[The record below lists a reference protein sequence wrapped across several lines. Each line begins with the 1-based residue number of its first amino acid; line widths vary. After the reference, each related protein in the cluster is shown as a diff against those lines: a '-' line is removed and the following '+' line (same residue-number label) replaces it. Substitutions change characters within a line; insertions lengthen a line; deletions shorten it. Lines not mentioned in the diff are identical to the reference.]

1 MAKYWGDVKAIPYS
15 DTVVFRTLSD
25 LSNLKQI
32 EKLIPEDKIESVS
45 FEKESLSFIV
55 DSIGSVIFSL
65 MVSEPNELIKFKLEK
80 PPFDIFLSIMLTSKS
95 EEITELAVMVE
106 YSLNLFIKGLFEKWM
121 RELIATLSDALVK
134 LPYDTI
140 INCSKN

>member
-1 MAKYWGDVKAIPYS
+1 MAKYWGDVKTIPYS

-25 LSNLKQI
+25 LNNLKQI
-32 EKLIPEDKIESVS
+32 ENLIPKDKIESVS
-45 FEKESLSFIV
+45 FEKESVSFIV

-95 EEITELAVMVE
+95 EKITELALLVE

-121 RELIATLSDALVK
+121 RELIDTLSDALVK
-134 LPYDTI
+134 LPYD
-140 INCSKN
+140 NYYKPQ